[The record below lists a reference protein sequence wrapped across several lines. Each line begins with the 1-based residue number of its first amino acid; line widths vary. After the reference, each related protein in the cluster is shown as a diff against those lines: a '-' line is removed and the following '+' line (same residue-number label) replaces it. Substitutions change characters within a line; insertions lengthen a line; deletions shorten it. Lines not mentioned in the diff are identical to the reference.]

1 MSPLQIRKIGDPV
14 LRTKA
19 KKIDEIT
26 EKINDL
32 IDNMFETMYAEDGIG
47 LAAPQV
53 GILKRIAVV
62 DIQEDNKIVLINPE
76 IIEEEGKAVMEEG
89 CLSIPGETGDVIRA
103 EKIKV
108 KTLDRDGNEIEFK
121 AEGLEARAIQHEIDH
136 LDGILFLDK
145 VVKIVDWFNEIIEI
159 NEIMMSGLR

>member
-1 MSPLQIRKIGDPV
+1 MSPLQIRKNGDPV
-14 LRTKA
+14 LRTKT

-32 IDNMFETMYAEDGIG
+32 IDNMFETMSSEDGIG

-145 VVKIVDWFNEIIEI
+145 VVKIVE
-159 NEIMMSGLR
+159 

>member
-32 IDNMFETMYAEDGIG
+32 IDNMFETMYAEDGVG

-53 GILKRIAVV
+53 GILKRIAIV

-108 KTLDRDGNEIEFK
+108 RTLDRDGNEIEFK

-136 LDGILFLDK
+136 LDGILFIDK
-145 VVKIVDWFNEIIEI
+145 VVKIVDWFY
-159 NEIMMSGLR
+159 